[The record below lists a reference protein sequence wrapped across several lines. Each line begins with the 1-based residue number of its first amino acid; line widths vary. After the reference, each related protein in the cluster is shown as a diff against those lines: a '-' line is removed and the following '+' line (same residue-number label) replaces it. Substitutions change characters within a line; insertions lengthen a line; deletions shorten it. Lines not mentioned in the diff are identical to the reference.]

1 VGVASRIITGFR
13 NLLKKQKLEKQLDDE
28 VRAFVEMLTDE
39 KVALGVHPDEARRR
53 AIIEAGGV
61 EQVKQSVREQRA
73 GTGAEILWQDVRYGL
88 RGLRHS
94 PTFAM
99 TAVVTLGLGIGATTS
114 IFSVAY
120 SLLLRPLPYPNSSQI
135 MSISSSVPSPDSG
148 VIISP
153 EFVAAQQGLTS
164 FEQVAG
170 YHSANINLSGTGDP
184 VRVSWVA
191 VTSNFFPMIGVPPQL
206 GRSFTSSEDQ
216 LGGPP
221 VILVSNR
228 LWRSQF
234 HADPAV
240 VGKVAVVDGR
250 DQTIIGVLPP
260 GFTFPDLDL
269 EPDIYAP
276 ANLNHDTSVTIE
288 TAVIFI
294 HAIGRLRPG
303 VTRQQAQAEVRA
315 LFQARLRTYP
325 VPIGNVFA
333 ERRMLVEPLQRHL
346 TGDDRKPL
354 YILLASVAAVLLI
367 VCMNIANLQLARTVS
382 RRHET
387 ALRGALGASRLRLVR
402 QFLVES
408 LLLSSLAVTVG
419 LAIAFVV
426 TSLIRHAGMSAGV
439 QPRTTPLFSLPFGKL
454 STVVH
459 VDGWVLTFAVVLALL
474 TTVLFGLAP
483 AIHGSRTDLRNA
495 LQTAALRITS
505 GREQTLVR
513 NGLLIVEVG
522 LAVVLL
528 TSAGLLVRSFLNVM
542 QYDSGFDPS
551 NTLTG
556 VTLLGALRYQSVTAS
571 RNFAENLLPK
581 LQALPGVESAALASS
596 LPLGHVEG
604 DAFALEDSPN
614 PPLGARKVVGRISI
628 TPDYFRTVGTPLI
641 RGRAFD
647 VHDTSASAHVVIVNR
662 AFAKEFFA
670 GDALGKRFTIG
681 QSVNDKFG
689 FLPSTIVGIADDVRR
704 NGLEQ
709 EVQPEFYVPMS
720 QVPSNNI
727 NIAVR
732 SRTEPASLANAM
744 RNAITSV
751 DQRQALFGVE
761 TMEDRVSDVIARRRL
776 IMLLITCFAMFA
788 VLLSAVGIYGVFAY
802 SVSQRKQEM
811 GIRLALGA
819 SRGDLF
825 RLVVMHAAGLI
836 AIGGMIGTAASLILG
851 RLLASM
857 LVGVTAHDPATVSFA
872 CVLMAL
878 IALLAS
884 TLPAGEAAR
893 TDLISILHSE

>member
-1 VGVASRIITGFR
+1 MSVASRIITGFR
-13 NLLKKQKLEKQLDDE
+13 NCLKKQKLEKQLDDE

-39 KVALGVHPDEARRR
+39 KVSSGVHPDEARRR
-53 AIIEAGGV
+53 AIIEAGGI
-61 EQVKQSVREQRA
+61 EQVKQKVREQRA
-73 GTGAEILWQDVRYGL
+73 GNGAESVWQDVRYGL

-94 PTFAM
+94 PTFTM
-99 TAVVTLGLGIGATTS
+99 TAVATLGLGIGATTS
-114 IFSVAY
+114 IFSAVY
-120 SLLLRPLPYPNSSQI
+120 SLLLHPLPYPNSSQI

-184 VRVSWVA
+184 VRLSWVA
-191 VTSNFFPMIGVPPQL
+191 VTSNFFPMIGVSPQL
-206 GRSFTSSEDQ
+206 GRSFTRSEDQ
-216 LGGPP
+216 PGGPP

-269 EPDIYAP
+269 EPDIYAL

-303 VTRQQAQAEVRA
+303 VTRQQAQAEVQA
-315 LFQARLRTYP
+315 LLQARLRTYP
-325 VPIGNVFA
+325 APLKNVFA
-333 ERRMLVEPLQRHL
+333 ERQMLVEPLQRHL

-367 VCMNIANLQLARTVS
+367 ACMNIANLQLARTVS

-408 LLLSSLAVTVG
+408 LLLSCLAVTVG

-426 TSLIRHAGMSAGV
+426 TSLIRHAGMPEGV
-439 QPRTTPLFSLPFGKL
+439 QPRTTPLLSLPFGKL
-454 STVVH
+454 STVIH
-459 VDGWVLTFAVVLALL
+459 VDGWVFAFAIVLALL

-483 AIHGSRTDLRNA
+483 AIHCSRTDLRNA

-505 GREQTLVR
+505 GREQRLVR

-542 QYDSGFDPS
+542 RYDSGFDPS

-556 VTLLGALRYQSVTAS
+556 VTLLGALRYQSVTAR
-571 RNFAENLLPK
+571 RNFAEQLLPK

-604 DAFALEDSPN
+604 DAFALEDTPN
-614 PPLGARKVVGRISI
+614 PPLGVRHVAGRISV

-647 VHDTSASAHVVIVNR
+647 VHDTTASAHVVIVNR
-662 AFAKEFFA
+662 VFAKEFFA

-720 QVPSNNI
+720 QVPDNNVD
-727 NIAVR
+727 IAIR
-732 SRTEPASLANAM
+732 SRTDPALLANAM
-744 RNAITSV
+744 RNAITSI
-751 DQRQALFGVE
+751 DPRQALFDVE
-761 TMEDRVSDVIARRRL
+761 TMEERVSDVIARRRF

-819 SRGDLF
+819 PRSDLF
-825 RLVVMHAAGLI
+825 RLVVMQAAGLI
-836 AIGGMIGTAASLILG
+836 AVGAMFGIAASLILG

-857 LVGVTAHDPATVSFA
+857 LVGVTAHDPASVSFA
-872 CVLMAL
+872 CVLMTV

-884 TLPAGEAAR
+884 TLPAEEAAS